1 MSLYPE
7 VFKFTSCCILK
18 ISHILPHEVRV
29 WLIAICHTISYE
41 VSYIMH
47 EQTCQLAIIKRVSLT
62 FSIYSTTQQKNNYPA
77 FESFYLLTFATSH
90 MLTSTGVF
98 KSLSII

>member
-1 MSLYPE
+1 MKQLVVKTLKKSQIPKIISKN

-47 EQTCQLAIIKRVSLT
+47 EQTCQLAIIKRVT
-62 FSIYSTTQQKNNYPA
+62 HIFNIFCHPTK
-77 FESFYLLTFATSH
+77 
-90 MLTSTGVF
+90 
-98 KSLSII
+98 K